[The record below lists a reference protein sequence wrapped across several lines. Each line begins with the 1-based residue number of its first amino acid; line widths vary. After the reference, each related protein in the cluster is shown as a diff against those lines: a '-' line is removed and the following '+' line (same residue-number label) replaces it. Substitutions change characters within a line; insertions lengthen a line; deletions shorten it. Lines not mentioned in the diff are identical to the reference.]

1 MVGKDL
7 GMLDLE
13 EDWPQEI
20 VNETNYDSILVYPEN
35 TSNDTFYKT
44 KCLGGRMI
52 WWNETSLKI
61 L

>member
-20 VNETNYDSILVYPEN
+20 VNETYYDSILVYTEN

-44 KCLGGRMI
+44 KCFGGRML
-52 WWNETSLKI
+52 WWNETSLKF